1 MRVAVHV
8 LLAFLWTVLL
18 GALWRLTPFELA
30 APDVALLYAL
40 FLGASSRGK
49 VWEATLGA
57 IVIGYLADVVGG
69 APPGLGAFV
78 LGLLCV
84 LVRMLSSR
92 LLLRGALLTAVL
104 SFVAAA
110 AAGVAT
116 WAIRAAGGV
125 GVGPLSRELAVALGS
140 ALLTAF
146 LSPIVF
152 RASRGVDARFAR
164 TQREREALREGYLL

>member
-1 MRVAVHV
+1 
-8 LLAFLWTVLL
+8 

-92 LLLRGALLTAVL
+92 LLLRGALLLGGPLPTAGR

-110 AAGVAT
+110 AAGVAP

-164 TQREREALREGYLL
+164 TQREREALREG